1 MDAAGFRD
9 EVPVLRIYGDGRVLV
24 HRMTLD
30 DHEMYLS
37 NQEIDIWLRY
47 LYDLGVLT
55 FDRDAVKQKIFEIGM
70 IRAAEAEARG
80 QTEFPGPS
88 GLSDAYPTVI
98 EVRLKVFKPS
108 GAGAQR
114 VDDYTH
120 RLNWMQPRFSAKD
133 FPEVPELSDL
143 AEATKALFDL
153 TKRPDL
159 VRVDEK

>member
-1 MDAAGFRD
+1 MYRRNITVLVAAVVACWASESGFGQEQTKENTEPILEYARDADTVVILMDAAGFRD

-70 IRAAEAEARG
+70 IRAA
-80 QTEFPGPS
+80 
-88 GLSDAYPTVI
+88 
-98 EVRLKVFKPS
+98 
-108 GAGAQR
+108 
-114 VDDYTH
+114 
-120 RLNWMQPRFSAKD
+120 
-133 FPEVPELSDL
+133 
-143 AEATKALFDL
+143 
-153 TKRPDL
+153 
-159 VRVDEK
+159 